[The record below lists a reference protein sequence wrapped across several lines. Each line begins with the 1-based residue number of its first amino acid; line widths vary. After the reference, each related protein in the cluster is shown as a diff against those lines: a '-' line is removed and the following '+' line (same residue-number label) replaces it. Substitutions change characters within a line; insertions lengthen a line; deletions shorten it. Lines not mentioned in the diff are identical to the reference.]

1 MATSNYITNFYS
13 KNDNSKENSNNTDP
27 SLNIEVPTD
36 QIFHDKLS
44 PTASGKPKNGLQ
56 DHQLSLKSQG
66 YQSIDKD
73 DLSTYKGCTH
83 CHKRKNDKILEV
95 TSPVEVSSSDVS
107 GYLNSSNL
115 GVYPYTQQLLPLDT
129 AAKSP
134 RRLRVP
140 VQR

>member
-1 MATSNYITNFYS
+1 M
-13 KNDNSKENSNNTDP
+13 KENSNDTDP

-36 QIFHDKLS
+36 QLFHNKLS
-44 PTASGKPKNGLQ
+44 PTASGKPKNALQ

-66 YQSIDKD
+66 YQSIDND

-95 TSPVEVSSSDVS
+95 TGEVPNSNVS
-107 GYLNSSNL
+107 GYLNSSSL
-115 GVYPYTQQLLPLDT
+115 GDYPYTQQLLPLNT

-134 RRLRVP
+134 GRLRVP